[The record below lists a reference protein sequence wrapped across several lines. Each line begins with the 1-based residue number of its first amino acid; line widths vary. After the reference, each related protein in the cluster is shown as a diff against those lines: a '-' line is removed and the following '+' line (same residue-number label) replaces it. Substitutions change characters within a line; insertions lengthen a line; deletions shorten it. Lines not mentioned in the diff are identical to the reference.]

1 MTFIPTNS
9 RSLVIRIG
17 VVFVLVIVTA
27 LAFHF
32 SAVINSSTESGVV
45 MEFPERVGG
54 FSGKQSEASE
64 GEKFVLPKDTEI
76 AKMVYSNG
84 VGDVLNAQIV
94 LAGAEKRS
102 IHRPELC
109 LPAQGWSING
119 RETVPVK
126 LADGRTISYMKDTIS
141 RTVDV
146 GNGVTKPLTS
156 LYCYWFVGNGA
167 STPSHLMRLFLT
179 SWDRVVHHKNHR
191 WAYVAVSAPVLEGF
205 TRNGKNAEATQKMID
220 EFIAEI
226 GPVVMKVNHAKRVS
240 KSQSS
245 DVGDQS
251 LDPSSVSKVE
261 IGGRT
266 PDAGHSN

>member
-1 MTFIPTNS
+1 MPPTPS
-9 RSLVIRIG
+9 IFSSLAYRVAVVILL
-17 VVFVLVIVTA
+17 VLATA

-32 SAVINSSTESGVV
+32 TGSVNATTESGVL
-45 MEFPERVGG
+45 MELPATVGA
-54 FSGKQSEASE
+54 FTGKEAEASE

-76 AKMVYSNG
+76 AKKVYTNE

-126 LADGRTISYMKDTIS
+126 LVDGRTISYMKDTIS
-141 RTVDV
+141 RNVDV
-146 GNGVTKPLTS
+146 GHGVTKPLTS

-167 STPSHLMRLFLT
+167 TTPSHLMRLLLT
-179 SWDRVVHHKNHR
+179 CWDRVVHHKNHR

-205 TRNGKNAEATQKMID
+205 KLNGKNPESTQKMIND
-220 EFIAEI
+220 FIAEM
-226 GPVVMKVNHAKRVS
+226 GPVVMKIDNAKRVS
-240 KSQSS
+240 GNQSS
-245 DVGDQS
+245 DVGDQI
-251 LDPSSVSKVE
+251 LVQPSGKKAE
-261 IGGRT
+261 GGGRT
-266 PDAGHSN
+266 SDAGKAN

>member
-9 RSLVIRIG
+9 RSLVVRIG

-205 TRNGKNAEATQKMID
+205 TRNGKNTVATQKMID

-251 LDPSSVSKVE
+251 LDPSSVSKLE

>member
-1 MTFIPTNS
+1 M
-9 RSLVIRIG
+9 RIA
-17 VVFVLVIVTA
+17 VVALLVLVTM

-32 SAVINSSTESGVV
+32 SGSVNATTESGVL
-45 MEFPERVGG
+45 MELPSNVGS
-54 FSGKQSEASE
+54 FSGRATEISE

-76 AKMVYSNG
+76 VKMVYTNA

-126 LADGRTISYMKDTIS
+126 MVDGRTISYMKDTIS
-141 RTVDV
+141 RNVDV
-146 GNGVTKPLTS
+146 GHGVTKPLSS

-167 STPSHLMRLFLT
+167 TTPSHLMRLLMT

-205 TRNGKNAEATQKMID
+205 KVNGKNPEATQKMID
-220 EFIAEI
+220 DFIAEM
-226 GPVVMKVNHAKRVS
+226 GPVVMRRTGEGGG
-240 KSQSS
+240 QDS
-245 DVGDQS
+245 DVGG
-251 LDPSSVSKVE
+251 LKK
-261 IGGRT
+261 
-266 PDAGHSN
+266 

>member
-1 MTFIPTNS
+1 M
-9 RSLVIRIG
+9 RIA
-17 VVFVLVIVTA
+17 VVALLVLVTM

-32 SAVINSSTESGVV
+32 SGSVNATTESGVL
-45 MEFPERVGG
+45 MELPSNVGS
-54 FSGKQSEASE
+54 FSGRATEASE

-76 AKMVYSNG
+76 VKMVYTNA

-126 LADGRTISYMKDTIS
+126 MVDGRTIAYMKDTIS
-141 RTVDV
+141 RNVDV
-146 GNGVTKPLTS
+146 GHGVTKPLTS

-167 STPSHLMRLFLT
+167 TTPSHLMRLLMT

-205 TRNGKNAEATQKMID
+205 KVNGKNPEATQKMID
-220 EFIAEI
+220 DFIAEM
-226 GPVVMKVNHAKRVS
+226 GPVVMKR
-240 KSQSS
+240 Q
-245 DVGDQS
+245 
-251 LDPSSVSKVE
+251 
-261 IGGRT
+261 
-266 PDAGHSN
+266 

>member
-1 MTFIPTNS
+1 MPSLASIS
-9 RSLVIRIG
+9 GSLVTRVA
-17 VVFVLVIVTA
+17 VVALLVLIMM

-32 SAVINSSTESGVV
+32 SGSVNATTESGVL
-45 MEFPERVGG
+45 MELPSNVGS
-54 FSGKQSEASE
+54 FSGRATEISE

-76 AKMVYSNG
+76 VKMVYTNA

-126 LADGRTISYMKDTIS
+126 MVDGRTISYMKDTIS
-141 RTVDV
+141 RNVDV
-146 GNGVTKPLTS
+146 GHGVTKPLSS

-167 STPSHLMRLFLT
+167 TTPSHLMRLLMT

-205 TRNGKNAEATQKMID
+205 KVNGKNPEATQKMID
-220 EFIAEI
+220 DFIAEM
-226 GPVVMKVNHAKRVS
+226 GPVVMRRTGEGGG
-240 KSQSS
+240 QDS
-245 DVGDQS
+245 DVGG
-251 LDPSSVSKVE
+251 LKK
-261 IGGRT
+261 
-266 PDAGHSN
+266 